1 MERNGKLL
9 IKNNLFGEKI
19 IKIKKLIDVYNL
31 PIRFIIINYLIKND
45 CKKN

>member
-1 MERNGKLL
+1 MERNGKHL

-31 PIRFIIINYLIKND
+31 PVYQIYYNKLVN
-45 CKKN
+45 KK